1 MKRYGI
7 RDNVHLIMIIAI
19 VLILA
24 FGLIYLEFYSPSV
37 PVSNLVSC
45 AGYTLR

>member
-1 MKRYGI
+1 MKSFGI
-7 RDNVHLIMIIAI
+7 RDNTHLVMIIAI
-19 VLILA
+19 GLILV